1 MDNNLNKQDGQR
13 EKTGISDSSISKTG
27 SSNNSADHR
36 ADTHDKYQYFEEVP
50 LEELDE
56 IGLLKRMILSTDKC
70 SDLVD
75 QALPR
80 LSESNQNYMRLIEY
94 IGDFEKFSKVNF
106 LLFEEEKI
114 NREKFLERIPE
125 KIPAEIA
132 PEQLETLNSINKT
145 TQTRKQMQFWIAG
158 IFALAILFVSINGYW
173 GIQYYK
179 TGIQTKAEH
188 RLEFLQELK
197 NEGSIIVQ
205 EKELSELRD
214 NTKLMKLWMKK
225 YPEESDNFNRF
236 REGYKSNYQTE

>member
-1 MDNNLNKQDGQR
+1 MDNNFKKPDEQR
-13 EKTGISDSSISKTG
+13 EKTGKSDSFIPMTE

-70 SDLVD
+70 SDLLD
-75 QALPR
+75 HALPR
-80 LSESNQNYMRLIEY
+80 LSEFNQNYMSLKEC

-106 LLFEEEKI
+106 LLFNEQEK
-114 NREKFLERIPE
+114 KQKDFLDKIP
-125 KIPAEIA
+125 KQIPAEID

-145 TQTRKQMQFWIAG
+145 TQTRKQMQYGMVG
-158 IFALAILFVSINGYW
+158 IFALAILFVSVCGYW

-179 TGIQTKAEH
+179 TGIRTKAEH

-197 NEGSIIVQ
+197 DGGNIIV
-205 EKELSELRD
+205 EKKEFSELRD

-225 YPEESDNFNRF
+225 YPRESDNFSRF
-236 REGYKSNYQTE
+236 KEGYQSNYQTE